1 MAPECL
7 RVVHV
12 AACWRKYLAAI
23 SKSKV
28 SAAAAEASQLGHKQ
42 QVTQF
47 SPKAAKKADNIIVVR
62 RQVGLWSHRRAV
74 VTRSGAADGPKLQRL
89 GQRQCNKTAGSAA
102 LSGIPLLMALWPPR
116 HN

>member
-1 MAPECL
+1 MLEKIFGPQTANPKSA
-7 RVVHV
+7 RRR
-12 AACWRKYLAAI
+12 AA
-23 SKSKV
+23 
-28 SAAAAEASQLGHKQ
+28 AAAAEGSQLGHKQ

-47 SPKAAKKADNIIVVR
+47 SPKAAKKADKIIVVR

-102 LSGIPLLMALWPPR
+102 LSGIPLLMALWPSR